1 MPTAGTWVTHYGLKN
16 KGDGI
21 SLIELPGAHWQG
33 GIDWNLNPTGVD
45 SNTERQCFEHYD
57 KNKGKVVSQLE
68 LRINNNQFE
77 GRFGWDDGETDNFYG
92 TLRNGLVDDQLFF
105 AEYHYTT
112 EGETMVQEVVF
123 KQIQQGYLQG
133 EAELYEDH
141 GVYRIGLS
149 KEINFA
155 TGLFFRKTDCL

>member
-1 MPTAGTWVTHYGLKN
+1 M
-16 KGDGI
+16 
-21 SLIELPGAHWQG
+21 
-33 GIDWNLNPTGVD
+33 
-45 SNTERQCFEHYD
+45 
-57 KNKGKVVSQLE
+57 E

-92 TLRNGLVDDQLFF
+92 TLRNGWVDDQLFF

-112 EGETMVQEVVF
+112 EGEAMVQEVVF

-141 GVYRIGLS
+141 GVFRIDRS
-149 KEINFA
+149 KEINLQQGYFLGRPTA
-155 TGLFFRKTDCL
+155 RK